1 MLTKNSAWVLIP
13 STASR
18 PGGRGTMA
26 QIENVADT
34 SRSASPA
41 VQRGAVTE
49 LLNAWGRGDLGARDQ
64 LLPLV
69 YGELRRQAASHL
81 RRERH
86 GHTLSATALV
96 HESYLRLV
104 GQCAGYQNRAH
115 FFALVAQMMRRVLV
129 DHARARAAAKRPR
142 PLLMVTLE
150 EEMATVEP
158 RTVEV
163 LSMDEALTL
172 LAAFAPRQ
180 ARLIELRFFGG
191 LTSAEIAE
199 VLGISSTTLKRDW
212 NLAKAWLYRHLTAPP
227 VPTDA
232 EPPA

>member
-1 MLTKNSAWVLIP
+1 MVQSEKVAD
-13 STASR
+13 
-18 PGGRGTMA
+18 PGG
-26 QIENVADT
+26 
-34 SRSASPA
+34 SAAPA
-41 VQRGAVTE
+41 VQRGEVTE
-49 LLNAWGRGDLGARDQ
+49 LLTAWGRGDLGARDR

-86 GHTLSATALV
+86 SHTLSATALL

-104 GQCAGYQNRAH
+104 GQSAEYQNRAH

-163 LSMDEALTL
+163 LSMDEALTM

-180 ARLIELRFFGG
+180 ARLVELRFFGG

-199 VLGISSTTLKRDW
+199 VLGISLTTLKRDW
-212 NLAKAWLYRHLTAPP
+212 NLAKAWLHRQLAGPSAS
-227 VPTDA
+227 TDA
-232 EPPA
+232 DPLA